1 MNATPVISLAPSTPE
16 LTQCG
21 AGAAADSAK
30 PAGNGQ
36 DFAAAMSD
44 VGAKSARKPAPSKSH
59 EGGDV
64 GRQLPAS
71 GNDSPPPATGA
82 PTPARTSA
90 ATMNAAATEA
100 AASKAAIS

>member
-1 MNATPVISLAPSTPE
+1 MNATPVISLAPSTPD
-16 LTQCG
+16 LTQSG

-30 PAGNGQ
+30 PAGNGP

-44 VGAKSARKPAPSKSH
+44 VGAKSARKPAPGKSH

-64 GRQLPAS
+64 GRQLPAG
-71 GNDSPPPATGA
+71 GNDSPPPAAA

-90 ATMNAAATEA
+90 AAMNAAATEA
-100 AASKAAIS
+100 AASKAAI